1 LATLLKVYAPAVVD
15 VVVATVVVPL
25 VRVTVA
31 AFPPVPLIV
40 PETVKVCT
48 AELKAGTV
56 ALAPFTLTA
65 WLAGV
70 KVNPAFAGVTV

>member
-1 LATLLKVYAPAVVD
+1 LVTLLKLYAPAVLA

-40 PETVKVCT
+40 PETVKLPV
-48 AELKAGTV
+48 
-56 ALAPFTLTA
+56 PY
-65 WLAGV
+65 
-70 KVNPAFAGVTV
+70 FAT

>member
-1 LATLLKVYAPAVVD
+1 LLKLYAPAGLA

-40 PETVKVCT
+40 PDTVKV
-48 AELKAGTV
+48 
-56 ALAPFTLTA
+56 
-65 WLAGV
+65 
-70 KVNPAFAGVTV
+70 VTPVPYCAM